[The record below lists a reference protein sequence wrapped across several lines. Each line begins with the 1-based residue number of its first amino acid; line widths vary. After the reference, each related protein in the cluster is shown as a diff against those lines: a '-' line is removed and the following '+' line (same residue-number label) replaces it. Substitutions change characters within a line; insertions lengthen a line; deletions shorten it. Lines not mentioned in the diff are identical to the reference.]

1 MKLRVDYLLIGT
13 GAAPLL
19 AAQKLTA
26 RGDSVMILN
35 PDSDF
40 FLENSEL
47 SLDLL
52 SFESNTTDLSRR
64 FANNFPEQVYRDLIP
79 EFPGAVEIAR
89 EEDLRRS
96 AGPYQVAE
104 APWIRSRHRLW
115 VAPERGV
122 ARDRLEVLYLR
133 ALDLGL
139 KPQWLEGLPL
149 AKRFPGFSFRDV
161 ESRNLDGWVG
171 FVGPRLGDIDVSRY
185 RTGLLEFV
193 RERLGR
199 ENVMTGVH
207 LLNADQKGVRF
218 QKSEGLPKN
227 IEVGRAVLFFWTP
240 KLDRMLRQNLE
251 RHFPRGLKAYQESA
265 SLQRWEEWD
274 LLSRDPV
281 NPFLVAHLERV
292 RIWAHGEGPPPA
304 AGWNQIK
311 VMMREKSDT
320 WVDQESFD
328 ELSRLVFQF
337 MGWDRFTVRKMTP
350 RALYRWNGMTPIEY
364 ETGGLRTLIIPSCD
378 GPLHWI
384 AGQVR
389 KTIDGV

>member
-1 MKLRVDYLLIGT
+1 MKLKVDYLLIGT
-13 GAAPLL
+13 GIAPLL
-19 AAQKLTA
+19 AAQKLTN

-35 PDSDF
+35 PDPDF

-52 SFESNTTDLSRR
+52 SFESTTTDLARR
-64 FANNFPEQVYRDLIP
+64 FSNNFPEQVYRDLIP

-89 EEDLRRS
+89 EEDSRRT
-96 AGPYQVAE
+96 GEHYQVE
-104 APWIRSRHRLW
+104 GAPWIRSRHRLW

-139 KPQWLEGLPL
+139 KPQWLEGLAL
-149 AKRFPGFSFRDV
+149 AKRFPGFSTRNL
-161 ESRNLDGWVG
+161 EARNLDGWVG
-171 FVGPRLGDIDVSRY
+171 FLGPRLGDIDVSRY

-199 ENVMTGVH
+199 DNVLTGVH

-218 QKSEGLPKN
+218 QRAQGLPLGV
-227 IEVGRAVLFFWTP
+227 EVARSVLFFWTP
-240 KLDRMLRQNLE
+240 KLERLLRGNLE
-251 RHFPRGLKAYQESA
+251 RHCPRGLKTFHETAT
-265 SLQRWEEWD
+265 LQNWEEWD
-274 LLSRDPV
+274 LISRDPV
-281 NPFLVAHLERV
+281 NPFVVAHLERL
-292 RIWAHGEGPPPA
+292 RIWAHGEGLPPRE
-304 AGWNQIK
+304 GWHGIK

-320 WVDQESFD
+320 WMDEESFR

-337 MGWDRFTVRKMTP
+337 MGWERFTVRRMTP
-350 RALYRWNGMTPIEY
+350 RTFYRWNQMTPIEY
-364 ETGGLRTLIIPSCD
+364 DSGGMRTLIIPSCD

-389 KTIDGV
+389 KTIEGV